1 MITDSIFINLHAL
14 DCYSFFYEW
23 KWQDTTVDCCNP
35 SSTSV
40 MPERVYCIHT
50 FDFKNELKDMEKYK
64 NVGFMFHMA
73 IRELVFSQKIT

>member
-1 MITDSIFINLHAL
+1 
-14 DCYSFFYEW
+14 
-23 KWQDTTVDCCNP
+23 
-35 SSTSV
+35 